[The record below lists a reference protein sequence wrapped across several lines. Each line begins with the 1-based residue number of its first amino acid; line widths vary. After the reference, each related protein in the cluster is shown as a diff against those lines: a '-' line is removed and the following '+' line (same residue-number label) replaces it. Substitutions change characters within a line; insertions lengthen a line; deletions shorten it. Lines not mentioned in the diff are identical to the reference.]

1 MCKEVERRSC
11 AREVSWEKGLAMASA
26 ETEVNPTEQS
36 STLIITDRYG
46 AWKMKVVSQSV
57 CMHWSTCEHLAFI
70 TAEYAVYAA
79 KLIET
84 GLFQN
89 MHYLKHLNPFQ
100 QATGP

>member
-1 MCKEVERRSC
+1 
-11 AREVSWEKGLAMASA
+11 
-26 ETEVNPTEQS
+26 
-36 STLIITDRYG
+36 
-46 AWKMKVVSQSV
+46 MKVVSQSV